1 MLQYTTVNYDN
12 RNLHHFLMSKDFKIS
27 PAKEI
32 KKGPTENI
40 FRLSEFEFKF
50 SNLISGESTV
60 IVTVIVTNV
69 IFFFFCNRN

>member
-1 MLQYTTVNYDN
+1 M
-12 RNLHHFLMSKDFKIS
+12 MSKDFKIS

-40 FRLSEFEFKF
+40 FRLSEFEFEF

-60 IVTVIVTNV
+60 IVT
-69 IFFFFCNRN
+69 